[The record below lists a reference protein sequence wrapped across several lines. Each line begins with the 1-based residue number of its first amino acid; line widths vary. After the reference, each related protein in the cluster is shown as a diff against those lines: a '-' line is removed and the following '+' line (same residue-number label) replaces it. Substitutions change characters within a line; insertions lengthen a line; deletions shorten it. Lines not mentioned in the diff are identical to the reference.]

1 MYLLLTDML
10 TNQRRFYNSNQFDE
24 MLLVFVDGDATRDLD
39 GVSDDDFSGIAWS
52 DDRKSVLRIRQP
64 FFKTKLPKR
73 DVLNK

>member
-1 MYLLLTDML
+1 ML
-10 TNQRRFYNSNQFDE
+10 TNQSRFYNSNQFDE

-64 FFKTKLPKR
+64 FFKTKVPKR

>member
-10 TNQRRFYNSNQFDE
+10 TNQSRFYNSNQFDE

-52 DDRKSVLRIRQP
+52 DDRKSVLRIWQP
-64 FFKTKLPKR
+64 FFKTKVPKR